1 MSRQEFYKQF
11 LEGENMKDNKEA
23 QEAFRATYGDASI
36 FRYNYSNPSFSRGLN
51 IDINNQQELYKF
63 YIQNSDFSRK
73 AQDYYI
79 NRYPGQSSSSSEEAS
94 GSGSLDNL

>member
-1 MSRQEFYKQF
+1 
-11 LEGENMKDNKEA
+11 MKDNKDS
-23 QEAFRATYGDASI
+23 QEAFRDTYGDASI